1 MIIPSN
7 APSQP
12 SPRAQELGQRIA
24 LTIAEFQQRNPDVSA
39 EEVRAAAQLAT
50 QQVDARAG
58 APRRAVAAAAAGA
71 VALGLGAW
79 LATGAAGRHLPLGTI
94 AAGVAVVVAIIAVA
108 NRRS

>member
-1 MIIPSN
+1 
-7 APSQP
+7 
-12 SPRAQELGQRIA
+12 
-24 LTIAEFQQRNPDVSA
+24 V
-39 EEVRAAAQLAT
+39 
-50 QQVDARAG
+50 
-58 APRRAVAAAAAGA
+58 PRRAVAAAVAGA